1 MTEMSVGSVTT
12 KGQITI
18 PKEVRERLN
27 LKEGDRVVFVIESGQ
42 ATMRKA
48 SGEKIS
54 EILRRQK
61 PWRVHSTRF
70 QKRIRKE
77 WR

>member
-1 MTEMSVGSVTT
+1 MTEMSVGSITT

-18 PKEVRERLN
+18 PKEVREKLD

-61 PWRVHSTRF
+61 PWRVHSIRF
-70 QKRIRKE
+70 QKKIRKE
-77 WR
+77 WQ

>member
-1 MTEMSVGSVTT
+1 MSVGSVTT